1 MRQSSPL
8 LWAGL
13 FSCLWMSSL
22 AGFKELRLPV
32 PTSETIAA
40 VAREMRATSFEESIE
55 TDSEPAETG
64 RRVQRKLVTG
74 VEDLGDNMEY
84 QEYQG
89 VMGRPGVDFP
99 VLPSIP
105 STSFSCRA
113 VRKPGYYADL
123 DTDCQVFHICDGGR
137 KISFLCPNGTIF
149 RQSHL
154 ICDWWFRV
162 DCGKSVEQYEESA
175 EQLAAD
181 QRIYKERAE
190 AISRAMNKG
199 TQSDVSISSS
209 PQPPPP
215 RREESRQRFRS
226 ETRID
231 APAFATARQNFEN
244 RQNTRKQGSFVRR
257 QQKSQT
263 GTSFDSNQDQNLNQL
278 QYKSSEEIREINTGV
293 EEKEQQVLSETA
305 SFASSRGGRFGNQLL
320 QNQFLTPSSQQI
332 NSFIP
337 TSVSPS
343 NINLLSQ
350 SSPSKSQ
357 TESNFQSSQQ
367 QQSISTENS
376 YISSQTTPLPF
387 KPNTQQAPVPPSRN
401 LRPEGRLLPTSS
413 QNNNFRPSSSQNNFF
428 RNSKSS
434 NNAQNGRST
443 KQPTYRTSPNS
454 AINQIGLSTPDI
466 SKNEFIQINS
476 LQTPPPLQ
484 SNFARPSPDLIPPE
498 TSQVSIQNNNFLN
511 TRKQV
516 NTASPNQY
524 NKDNGN
530 FNRNRFSTSTTTRQL
545 FPSSV
550 NSFSSPTTVSPFDE
564 TVSQRR
570 QKQRRFTST
579 TQKPVFTVKFRPSK
593 AFSYVELERTQT
605 TPETTTTPSSVQ
617 PITTIQQDF
626 SSPLDNQL
634 SINSSTK
641 EPFTSI
647 SSISYEIATS
657 PENRQQSSVNT
668 AEDGQYD
675 TTETYFPENKYET
688 EWAPTRSQTG
698 SDISSYG
705 SSLTTSN
712 SVTKDT
718 QYSSEV
724 TKSSFEDQQS
734 TQQMVSHTNEAS
746 RLDKLDSFSNI
757 DPAEINLLP
766 SERKPKSRPD
776 LIIPESSGPNA
787 LHTLALY
794 YATSESDSG
803 TTPAYSSGDTL
814 SPQAERDVELR
825 NDNVVPISNSDDVQ
839 KIVIVKQKSK
849 VSDEILL
856 RSHSGSPD
864 NESEIDDTQSKV
876 ESSDALKDL
885 SSVLTKATKDSY
897 SMLFNET
904 TVEHI
909 HADNKTCTDDDDTY
923 DLDIAKETSPDKEL
937 DFKNDAKNDL
947 ESEQSRGIVQPT
959 QSAKKT
965 SRLFSSLDDLPDEL
979 KLRDSTDLREL
990 AQVFSRALSA
1000 YLEDPDSFRRILSEV
1015 RPTEPTSSNT
1025 QTTTLVLEENDDEV
1039 LDFSDAS
1046 VTGPRLIHNSLNIP
1060 RNSEDSINA
1069 LDIEKINDLAKGEN
1083 NTKISQD
1090 IALPSDSAENTDYQ
1104 AYTTTNP
1111 TSIAVDINLL
1121 SRNTNIK
1128 NAKAL
1133 EEESYFPTAGGVDDQ
1148 SRPRYG
1154 GFHNNS
1160 VNFDDKPYGS
1170 DVSES
1175 ATGKPITV
1183 TTYVTERSTLGTTID
1198 ESGGLEF
1205 FNNNLSTV
1213 SSNQIELE
1221 SIPDQL
1227 GIVPAEAI
1235 NSLVDH
1241 DKDCNIPT
1249 HSHESDFDNDNVS
1262 FDIQKNNKPSSDEED
1277 IYDRNTGEEKVL
1289 VASGSQSFV
1298 SRDNIVRLIGSKQ
1311 NIDYKPNSDKPLN
1324 SNQILTQSTQTIT
1337 QLQST
1342 TPVNNRG
1349 SVRFGPPTS
1358 ADRSDISSFRRR
1370 PLKEVTF
1377 QNVNLGNGVTLE
1389 RTKTIRYS
1397 TPEIRDI
1404 YRSTISPT
1412 VPEGGINPLS
1422 INEQLGFVSEE
1433 VESTTKYP
1441 STQSLRSRNMV
1452 RATTYHPSSSQKS
1465 DYPDPRGSLRDSWQW
1480 NAETSNDLETTK
1492 ILDNLSGTPPN
1503 INSNN
1508 TSRSGKDYQSYSFS
1522 TFASTL
1528 LPPNVTMETAEESML
1543 EQKAEEIFGKLNKT
1557 SADMLMNVMN
1567 QAESNMTVRRLVLL
1581 LVADRN
1587 GRERKSYEES
1597 RAQLIQALLKTSE
1610 KMDDHT
1616 SSLEHTTE
1624 YQSDNQSNKK
1634 SGRTRN
1640 RGRNLSTSSTT
1651 SFTTTQNTRE
1661 RGSKIFRDTQ
1671 PDALT
1676 SSSPEQK
1683 PEPQYLR
1690 SPNLF
1695 PSNPSVT
1702 FGADP
1707 DARAVELLKSLY
1719 NLAARWG

>member
-1 MRQSSPL
+1 M
-8 LWAGL
+8 G
-13 FSCLWMSSL
+13 
-22 AGFKELRLPV
+22 
-32 PTSETIAA
+32 AA
-40 VAREMRATSFEESIE
+40 SFEESLE

-64 RRVQRKLVTG
+64 QRVQRKLVTG
-74 VEDLGDNMEY
+74 VEDLGDNTEY

-199 TQSDVSISSS
+199 TQSDFSVSSS
-209 PQPPPP
+209 PPPPPPPP
-215 RREESRQRFRS
+215 RREEGRQRFRS
-226 ETRID
+226 DTHID

-244 RQNTRKQGSFVRR
+244 RQNARKQGSFIRR

-263 GTSFDSNQDQNLNQL
+263 GTQFDTNQDQNLNQL
-278 QYKSSEEIREINTGV
+278 QYKSSEEIRGINTGI

-305 SFASSRGGRFGNQLL
+305 SFASSRGGRFGNQLF
-320 QNQFLTPSSQQI
+320 QSQFLTPSSQQV
-332 NSFIP
+332 NSFIS

-350 SSPSKSQ
+350 SSPSKPLTQ
-357 TESNFQSSQQ
+357 NNFQSSSQ
-367 QQSISTENS
+367 QQSISTVNS
-376 YISSQTTPLPF
+376 YISNPTTPLPF
-387 KPNTQQAPVPPSRN
+387 KPNTPPAPVAPSRN

-413 QNNNFRPSSSQNNFF
+413 QNNNIRPSSSQNNFF

-443 KQPTYRTSPNS
+443 KQPIYRTTPNS
-454 AINQIGLSTPDI
+454 ATNQIGLSTPTI
-466 SKNEFIQINS
+466 AKNEFIQINS
-476 LQTPPPLQ
+476 LQTPSPLQ
-484 SNFARPSPDLIPPE
+484 SNFARPSPDLKPPE
-498 TSQVSIQNNNFLN
+498 PSQVSIQNNGVLN

-516 NTASPNQY
+516 NTLSTNQN
-524 NKDNGN
+524 NKNNAN

-545 FPSSV
+545 FPSLV
-550 NSFSSPTTVSPFDE
+550 NTFSSPTTASPFDE
-564 TVSQRR
+564 AVSQRR

-579 TQKPVFTVKFRPSK
+579 TQKPVFTVKFRSSK

-605 TPETTTTPSSVQ
+605 TPETTTSPSSVQ
-617 PITTIQQDF
+617 PISTIQQDF
-626 SSPLDNQL
+626 SSPLDNLQTN
-634 SINSSTK
+634 NSSTK
-641 EPFTSI
+641 EPFSSI
-647 SSISYEIATS
+647 SSISYDIPTS
-657 PENRQQSSVNT
+657 PEDRQLSSVNT

-688 EWAPTRSQTG
+688 EWAPTRSQSS
-698 SDISSYG
+698 SDFSSHG
-705 SSLTTSN
+705 SSLTTLN
-712 SVTKDT
+712 SVTTDS

-734 TQQMVSHTNEAS
+734 TQQLVSRNNETS

-803 TTPAYSSGDTL
+803 TTPTYTSDDTL
-814 SPQAERDVELR
+814 SSQAEGDLELR
-825 NDNVVPISNSDDVQ
+825 NDNVVNKSNSDDVQ
-839 KIVIVKQKSK
+839 KNVIVKQKSK

-904 TVEHI
+904 TDEHI
-909 HADNKTCTDDDDTY
+909 HADNTSCTNDDDTY
-923 DLDIAKETSPDKEL
+923 DLDIAKEVLPDKEL

-1025 QTTTLVLEENDDEV
+1025 QTTTLALEENEDEV

-1046 VTGPRLIHNSLNIP
+1046 GTGPRLIHNNLNIP

-1069 LDIEKINDLAKGEN
+1069 LDIEKINDLAQGEN
-1083 NTKISQD
+1083 MTELSQD
-1090 IALPSDSAENTDYQ
+1090 IVLPSENAENTDYQ
-1104 AYTTTNP
+1104 AYTTTKP

-1121 SRNTNIK
+1121 SRNSNIK
-1128 NAKAL
+1128 NEAL
-1133 EEESYFPTAGGVDDQ
+1133 EEESYFPTAGGVDDK

-1160 VNFDDKPYGS
+1160 VNFDYKPYGS
-1170 DVSES
+1170 DVSETV
-1175 ATGKPITV
+1175 TGKPITV
-1183 TTYVTERSTLGTTID
+1183 ASYVTEGSTFRTTID
-1198 ESGGLEF
+1198 ESGRLEF
-1205 FNNNLSTV
+1205 FNNNVSTL
-1213 SSNQIELE
+1213 SSNQIEIE

-1235 NSLVDH
+1235 NSLLDH
-1241 DKDCNIPT
+1241 DKDCNTPT
-1249 HSHESDFDNDNVS
+1249 HSHENDFENDNVS
-1262 FDIQKNNKPSSDEED
+1262 FDIKKNKNPRSDEED
-1277 IYDRNTGEEKVL
+1277 IYDKNTGEEKVL

-1311 NIDYKPNSDKPLN
+1311 NVDYKPNSDKLLN
-1324 SNQILTQSTQTIT
+1324 TKQTQSTEAIT
-1337 QLQST
+1337 ELQST
-1342 TPVNNRG
+1342 TPANNRG
-1349 SVRFGPPTS
+1349 SIRFGPPTS

-1404 YRSTISPT
+1404 YRSTISPAIS
-1412 VPEGGINPLS
+1412 EEGINPLS

-1441 STQSLRSRNMV
+1441 STQSLSTRNMV
-1452 RATTYHPSSSQKS
+1452 RATTYHPSSPKKS

-1480 NAETSNDLETTK
+1480 NAETANDLETTK

-1508 TSRSGKDYQSYSFS
+1508 ASRNGKDYQSYSFS

-1640 RGRNLSTSSTT
+1640 RGRNFSTLSPT

-1661 RGSKIFRDTQ
+1661 RGSKTFSGTQ
-1671 PDALT
+1671 SDALT